1 MPDDLRDQLQRA
13 LGATYALDRELGGGG
28 MSRVFIGEETSLAR
42 KVTEADQERQI
53 VGNALPDEAAA
64 AAGLFFTL
72 TAGEGDLGVM
82 ELTKRQ

>member
-1 MPDDLRDQLQRA
+1 MPDDPRDQLQRA

-28 MSRVFIGEETSLAR
+28 MSHPFV
-42 KVTEADQERQI
+42 VTESDQERQI